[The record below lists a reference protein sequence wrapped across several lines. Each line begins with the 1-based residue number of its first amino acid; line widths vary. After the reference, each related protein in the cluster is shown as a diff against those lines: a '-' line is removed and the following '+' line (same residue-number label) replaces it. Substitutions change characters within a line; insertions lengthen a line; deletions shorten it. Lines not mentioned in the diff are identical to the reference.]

1 MKWNP
6 AKVLLIGREGLD
18 EREFREYLTTWGCEL
33 CWADSPAEA
42 AKILR
47 GEVFD
52 LVILE
57 PPEGV
62 PLELARV
69 LFGTGSRSFVCRYP
83 DDDRWWISR
92 FDDGHCVWEMSCFSQ
107 GGIRKLLDEVLFE
120 AMLRKA
126 KWTQAVAEPLQQE
139 PAIDFAG
146 AA

>member
-6 AKVLLIGREGLD
+6 AKVLLIGREGPD
-18 EREFREYLTTWGCEL
+18 EREFREYLTSWECEL
-33 CWADSPAEA
+33 SSADSSAQA
-42 AKILR
+42 ADILR
-47 GEVFD
+47 GEAFD

-92 FDDGHCVWEMSCFSQ
+92 FDDGHCVWEMSCFHEGS
-107 GGIRKLLDEVLFE
+107 IRKLLDEVLLE

-126 KWTQAVAEPLQQE
+126 KEAQPVAEPLQQE
-139 PAIDFAG
+139 PVADFVG

>member
-6 AKVLLIGREGLD
+6 AKALLIGRPGPD
-18 EREFREYLTTWGCEL
+18 ERQFRDYLTTWGCDL
-33 CWADSPAEA
+33 RSADSSVQGAQLLLSEA
-42 AKILR
+42 
-47 GEVFD
+47 FD

-92 FDDGHCVWEMSCFSQ
+92 FDDGHCVWETSCFHQAS
-107 GGIRKLLDEVLFE
+107 IHKLLDEVLFE

-126 KWTQAVAEPLQQE
+126 KRAQPAPELLAQE
-139 PAIDFAG
+139 PATDFADV
-146 AA
+146 A